1 MTHTL
6 PSGVRRALLLLL
18 LSSVAAAVPHPAAAF
33 EILTRD
39 KDARFAH
46 DASGGGWSFVRVG
59 ADRALRDLSDP
70 RCPAVSRVR
79 ISSYKDN
86 RVVGDPL
93 AALPCDGWRKIPG
106 GYLYSDRSGSVAGV
120 ETVRYT
126 TRGLEVYAAS
136 PGHTPVVGPVGFAQL
151 NFEVDGRRF
160 IARFHDFTRNDA
172 VSVVAKRPSRAAA
185 DGEAA
190 FWDTLGGGTN
200 RDVEALELLR
210 RATQQDPRDGRSYFL
225 IGMMHLQRFE
235 RIDAD
240 PRHAS
245 VAGRL
250 ELLSATQ
257 AFARASPL
265 LWDGVR
271 GDSRAPGFAAA
282 ATYKK
287 GVAFED
293 PATTARGFQAMRD
306 AASLNPLFN
315 GFIPFGA
322 GPIAS
327 PDSPEYAL
335 ILHLLDDV
343 FPTLF
348 PECGGQDE
356 ICFNGGLAPH
366 NLEGTF
372 LLFGDL
378 YTKAGRIADAQRAY
392 ETAAQT
398 GESGGW
404 SPRFVAHARELAS
417 AVPERAALYGNADP
431 DDDPPFTDLG
441 GAGNCAY
448 CHNQ

>member
-1 MTHTL
+1 MIDPHG
-6 PSGVRRALLLLL
+6 SRVRGSLLLLL
-18 LSSVAAAVPHPAAAF
+18 CAVAVAPRPAAAF
-33 EILTRD
+33 EVLTRD
-39 KDARFAH
+39 KVARFAH
-46 DASGGGWSFVRVG
+46 DARGGGWSHVRIG
-59 ADRALRDLSDP
+59 ADRALQDLVDP
-70 RCPAVSRVR
+70 RCPAVSKVR

-86 RVVGDPL
+86 RVVGEPL
-93 AALPCDGWRKIPG
+93 AELPCTGWRKIPG
-106 GYLYSDRSGSVAGV
+106 GFLYADPAGTVAGI
-120 ETVRYT
+120 EKVRYT
-126 TRGLEVYAAS
+126 TRGLEVYAAA

-151 NFEVDGRRF
+151 NLEIDGRRF
-160 IARFHDFTRNDA
+160 IARFHNFTRNDD

-190 FWDTLGGGTN
+190 FWDTLGGTN
-200 RDVEALELLR
+200 RDVEALELLG
-210 RATQQDPRDGRSYFL
+210 RATQQDPRDGRSHFL
-225 IGMMHLQRFE
+225 AGMMRLQRVE

-240 PRHAS
+240 PRRAS
-245 VAGRL
+245 AAARL
-250 ELLSATQ
+250 ELLQ
-257 AFARASPL
+257 AVQSFDRASPL

-271 GDSRAPGFAAA
+271 GDSRAPGFASAA
-282 ATYKK
+282 LYKK
-287 GVAFED
+287 GVAFGEPD
-293 PATTARGFQAMRD
+293 VTERGFQAMSG
-306 AASLNPLFN
+306 AADINPLFN

-322 GPIAS
+322 GPVAS
-327 PDSPEYAL
+327 PDSEEYAL

-378 YTKAGRIADAQRAY
+378 YTKAGRVADAQRAY
-392 ETAAQT
+392 ETAAKT

-404 SPRFVAHARELAS
+404 NPVFVRHARELA
-417 AVPERAALYGNADP
+417 AAAPERAALYANADP

-448 CHNQ
+448 CHNH